1 MAEEWPGVDLV
12 RLERTPRAQAGAPL
26 RNTRGQR
33 GNFGCGCLFI
43 IAIVVGVASFFAIA
57 QNADFPGAELLRA
70 AGQEVTL
77 RLDNNGGEANEQALT
92 VAAPKPTTEPMAT
105 NEESAGRAT
114 EPSSAPIFAGREEQ
128 NSTQQAASG
137 SVSSPTTRNQVTPKS
152 QPTPTTP
159 PTPRSIV
166 AATLASPSPQPPTST
181 PTPRPISTD
190 APEPTLVPP
199 PNLRHHD
206 AKLFMLELINAE
218 RDRAGVPPV
227 SMGNNIAAQLHAENS
242 LSGCFSGHWGMD
254 GLKPYMRYS
263 LAGGYQTNAENG
275 SGLDYCIK
283 ASERYSALGST
294 ESEIRDMMD
303 GWMRSPGH
311 RSNILD
317 PWHKKVNI
325 GLAWDRYN
333 MAGYQHFEGG
343 YVNYDRLPEIANGT
357 LSLQGRTQSGLRFS
371 GKEEMGLQLYFDP
384 PPHSLTRGQVA
395 RTYCY
400 DSGLLIAAFRHPL
413 TGGWFWNEDEFT
425 KTHSPCPDPYD
436 IPDEAPGP
444 RSPDEAHRFWQ
455 QAARASNNIAPQLIE
470 VPWITASAWKASG
483 TDFSIAADVSDLLS
497 RYGPGVY
504 TILLWG
510 EMGGEYIPVS
520 EYSIFYQI
528 EPPDT
533 YDPNHWK

>member
-12 RLERTPRAQAGAPL
+12 RLERMPSAQAGAPM
-26 RNTRGQR
+26 RNARGQR

-92 VAAPKPTTEPMAT
+92 MAPPKPTSEPISTNGAATGRTTEPT
-105 NEESAGRAT
+105 PTPVLERHEE
-114 EPSSAPIFAGREEQ
+114 E
-128 NSTQQAASG
+128 NSTQAAARG
-137 SVSSPTTRNQVTPKS
+137 SASSPTARNQVIPKS
-152 QPTPTTP
+152 QPTPTTSP
-159 PTPRSIV
+159 SIV
-166 AATLASPSPQPPTST
+166 SVAPGPSSPQPPTST
-181 PTPRPISTD
+181 PAPRRNSADAQTPTP
-190 APEPTLVPP
+190 VPP

-206 AKLFMLELINAE
+206 AKLFMLGLINAE

-227 SMGNNIAAQLHAENS
+227 SMGDNIAAQLHAENS

-283 ASERYSALGST
+283 ASERYTALGST

-325 GLAWDRYN
+325 GLAWDKYN

-357 LSLQGRTQSGLRFS
+357 LTFQGRTQNELRFS
-371 GKEEMGLQLYFDP
+371 SKEEMGLQLYFDP
-384 PPHSLTRGQVA
+384 PPHSLTRGQVS

-400 DSGLLIAAFRHPL
+400 DSGLLIAAFRYPL
-413 TGGWFWNEDEFT
+413 TGGWFWDEDEFT
-425 KTHSPCPDPYD
+425 KTYSPCPDPYD
-436 IPDEAPGP
+436 IPAESPGP
-444 RSPDEAHRFWQ
+444 RSYDEAHRFWQ
-455 QAARASNNIAPQLIE
+455 QAASASNNRAPQLIE
-470 VPWITASAWKASG
+470 VPWVTASAWTASG
-483 TDFSIAADVSDLLS
+483 TDFSVSADVSDLLTE
-497 RYGPGVY
+497 YGTGVY

-510 EMGGEYIPVS
+510 EIGGMDVPVS
-520 EYSIFYQI
+520 QYSIFYQT

-533 YDPNHWK
+533 YDPDRWN